1 MKDLVLINPVGFT
14 TRNNPLGLQIVE
26 AVTKQNGYD
35 VEVLDLSCWMRRE
48 KIKYDINIW
57 TWIESKILEN
67 PSIIYG
73 ISIMNATFPWAIKI
87 AEIIKKL
94 FPQAIVFVGGS
105 HATALKEKIFEET
118 EAIDYVL
125 PYEGEHTVPNFVSY
139 ILDNKEKIP
148 SNVIGR
154 NGMSGK
160 IYMTCE
166 DINLLPKLNYSNYTD
181 LSVLDIEVGRGCA
194 YNCYYCSAA
203 ALNGRRVRYKSIDKI
218 LEEAEEAY
226 LLLNPQKQH
235 LVNFGHDNFLSF
247 KEVFKDF
254 ATQKIEK
261 GYIFRYGCEGRI
273 DLIDN
278 KLIKLLAISDC
289 CYLFVVLETGSK
301 RMQEICRKRLDLTTV
316 EDKIKKI
323 TDLGIPM
330 EANFIIGFPEETLE
344 DLYDTINFATKIAQ
358 ISNRFKVSFSYISPE
373 PCTEIFDNTNIE
385 DYILMKDSPACQ
397 HLLHCGFDVSK
408 LSALHFNNLYTRKS
422 QFYDIIKYIRSA
434 QVYFPF
440 LRRFYVTTYLIIKN
454 GYKACDVF
462 ESARN
467 FTDEYQMA
475 LHYKEMLSLSEIESE
490 IIEFELDIYLK
501 KRNPSYT
508 IDKIYKYSIQQ
519 IYKDF
524 LKDKSSYMS
533 WEHAEKKTTHVFNK

>member
-1 MKDLVLINPVGFT
+1 
-14 TRNNPLGLQIVE
+14 
-26 AVTKQNGYD
+26 
-35 VEVLDLSCWMRRE
+35 
-48 KIKYDINIW
+48 
-57 TWIESKILEN
+57 
-67 PSIIYG
+67 
-73 ISIMNATFPWAIKI
+73 
-87 AEIIKKL
+87 
-94 FPQAIVFVGGS
+94 
-105 HATALKEKIFEET
+105 
-118 EAIDYVL
+118 
-125 PYEGEHTVPNFVSY
+125 
-139 ILDNKEKIP
+139 
-148 SNVIGR
+148 
-154 NGMSGK
+154 
-160 IYMTCE
+160 
-166 DINLLPKLNYSNYTD
+166 
-181 LSVLDIEVGRGCA
+181 
-194 YNCYYCSAA
+194 
-203 ALNGRRVRYKSIDKI
+203 
-218 LEEAEEAY
+218 
-226 LLLNPQKQH
+226 
-235 LVNFGHDNFLSF
+235 
-247 KEVFKDF
+247 
-254 ATQKIEK
+254 
-261 GYIFRYGCEGRI
+261 
-273 DLIDN
+273 
-278 KLIKLLAISDC
+278 
-289 CYLFVVLETGSK
+289 
-301 RMQEICRKRLDLTTV
+301 
-316 EDKIKKI
+316 
-323 TDLGIPM
+323 M

-358 ISNRFKVSFSYISPE
+358 VSNIFKVSFSYISPE

-397 HLLHCGFDVSK
+397 NLLHCGFDVSK

-440 LRRFYVTTYLIIKN
+440 LRRFYVTTYIIIKN

-475 LHYKEMLSLSEIESE
+475 LHYKEKLSLSEIESE